1 MVLIC
6 VSLVTSD
13 VGRLSR
19 LVQGHPASQALCPF
33 SDGQS
38 VSWSR
43 QGRRS
48 VWGLAPSAPSL
59 RRPGLLRGAF
69 FPAPESAG
77 GSAARPSRG
86 LCLWLVC
93 RLPGHRIKELSPRA
107 RTWLWS
113 LPVSLWREPCRP
125 RSPWRTWRRRAA
137 WPSQGSVGLQ
147 HGRAGCCFVLKPRP
161 RLLDPIRLPH
171 PAWPENSLFSPRG
184 ELARSVHQ
192 GSPPVPLLGWDLRK
206 LVKS

>member
-69 FPAPESAG
+69 FPAPESAVGPRLGPLG
-77 GSAARPSRG
+77 GCACGWCAACLATGSRSCPPGLALGSGLCPCRCGGNPAGRG
-86 LCLWLVC
+86 LRGGPGAGGRPGLPRVPWACSTGEPAAASC
-93 RLPGHRIKELSPRA
+93 SSPGHVCWTPSASLTRPGQRTAFSPLVGSWPGASIKGHHLSPC
-107 RTWLWS
+107 S
-113 LPVSLWREPCRP
+113 
-125 RSPWRTWRRRAA
+125 
-137 WPSQGSVGLQ
+137 GG
-147 HGRAGCCFVLKPRP
+147 
-161 RLLDPIRLPH
+161 I
-171 PAWPENSLFSPRG
+171 
-184 ELARSVHQ
+184 
-192 GSPPVPLLGWDLRK
+192 
-206 LVKS
+206 